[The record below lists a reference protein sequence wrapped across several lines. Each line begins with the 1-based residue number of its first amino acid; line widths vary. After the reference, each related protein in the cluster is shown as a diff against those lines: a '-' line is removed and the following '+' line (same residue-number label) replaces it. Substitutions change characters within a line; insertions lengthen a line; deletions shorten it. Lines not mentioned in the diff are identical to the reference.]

1 MQGGDWGFEVDRR
14 NQGEGKCFL
23 CVLKGL
29 GGLGVPSE
37 NSVNFW
43 SHRALG
49 EGALK

>member
-1 MQGGDWGFEVDRR
+1 MCGYVGMGFGGVGSACAFE
-14 NQGEGKCFL
+14 
-23 CVLKGL
+23 CVFECVRV
-29 GGLGVPSE
+29 GLGVPSE